1 MAIGNMV
8 GRTIKFEDWKGD
20 ARSGRVI
27 SILDNG
33 DYEVSTDSGMALVSN
48 DEIIKM
54 RKGGYVPKS
63 KKLTARQQAKLEKVL
78 HEFKMGELHSGS
90 KTGPIVKSR
99 KQALAIGL
107 AEARSTKMEH
117 GGDVSKYSVDKY
129 DLETL
134 QNKGFTISKMNDFL
148 MDKFPDSFGFTLYP
162 VKDNSPSNYRQ
173 LIPDTDNYYGIK
185 DDSLKVSFDSNHGMS
200 YRVYQGG
207 ENTYFYFILDGSD
220 GNGYIGS
227 FGFKDQG
234 DVPKEYVTSFTALLN
249 KLYGY
254 PFKVSHEVYA
264 RGGGVGDVKTYK
276 LRAEGLNDFL
286 AFLQQGMYMKIKSFT
301 VEPIGIPDVVVTFIT
316 DSSLSE
322 IKSKLKKVPDSH
334 VMLETVKPI
343 NEYTGDRDGEEYAKG
358 GSIKELS
365 FDNSNLY
372 FYGFGRDTNG
382 NTVVKV
388 GFPNQKAFSIQIN
401 NPQFRNTYSLKSNK
415 VSEIS
420 ESDLNK
426 IEKEVVDYIK
436 SFGSAK
442 QKSTLKVYSGLK
454 MAQGG
459 SVDKELIDASA
470 KSIYDKKGM
479 MALRNTFLQVAQTD
493 EKAGDKSTADY
504 RRKVVADYQSKQPKF
519 MAQGGSM
526 DWKHKMEKGGG
537 VGDKLPPAKIYGEL
551 LYKAISKFDI
561 TESEARKRYGSYTIE
576 QWEKLLGEKVKMAQ
590 GGSMGWKHKM
600 AKGGGVGEKIFS
612 INPHSIGKAKY
623 VIDYYDGKSKH
634 NDGSP
639 FIGIKTFS
647 NKIKL
652 EQEVKKLKSEGYKEV
667 SNVFNA
673 IK

>member
-20 ARSGRVI
+20 ARSGRVV

-33 DYEVSTDSGMALVSN
+33 DFEVSTDSGMALVSN

-90 KTGPIVKSR
+90 KHGPVVKSR

-107 AEARSTKMEH
+107 AEARSVKM
-117 GGDVSKYSVDKY
+117 
-129 DLETL
+129 
-134 QNKGFTISKMNDFL
+134 
-148 MDKFPDSFGFTLYP
+148 
-162 VKDNSPSNYRQ
+162 
-173 LIPDTDNYYGIK
+173 
-185 DDSLKVSFDSNHGMS
+185 
-200 YRVYQGG
+200 
-207 ENTYFYFILDGSD
+207 
-220 GNGYIGS
+220 
-227 FGFKDQG
+227 
-234 DVPKEYVTSFTALLN
+234 
-249 KLYGY
+249 
-254 PFKVSHEVYA
+254 A
-264 RGGGVGDVKTYK
+264 R
-276 LRAEGLNDFL
+276 
-286 AFLQQGMYMKIKSFT
+286 
-301 VEPIGIPDVVVTFIT
+301 
-316 DSSLSE
+316 
-322 IKSKLKKVPDSH
+322 
-334 VMLETVKPI
+334 
-343 NEYTGDRDGEEYAKG
+343 G

-420 ESDLNK
+420 ESNLNK

-442 QKSTLKVYSGLK
+442 QKSTLKVYSGFK

-459 SVDKELIDASA
+459 SIK
-470 KSIYDKKGM
+470 
-479 MALRNTFLQVAQTD
+479 
-493 EKAGDKSTADY
+493 
-504 RRKVVADYQSKQPKF
+504 
-519 MAQGGSM
+519 
-526 DWKHKMEKGGG
+526 
-537 VGDKLPPAKIYGEL
+537 VGDTVTLPEIKMKNGDVQFEKVENGEVIYITDGIYGV
-551 LYKAISKFDI
+551 KNPKTNRIHQVTSNQI
-561 TESEARKRYGSYTIE
+561 
-576 QWEKLLGEKVKMAQ
+576 KMAK

-600 AKGGGVGEKIFS
+600 AKGGGVGEKMFS

-652 EQEVKKLKSEGYKEV
+652 EQEVKKLKSEGYTKV